1 MKETIRQRLAQLRE
15 VMAARQISAC
25 IIPGTDP
32 HASEYIAEHWK
43 EREWISGFDGS
54 AGTALVST
62 NDAALWTDSRYFLQ
76 GEEQLS
82 GTGFRLM
89 KQGLPETP
97 EMLSFLATTLRR
109 GDRVAINPQMC
120 SADAYA
126 AMEETLALHG
136 LSLVAADLISE
147 VWTMDRPALPTKPI
161 FVFDTKYAGRSTREK
176 LVELRREMQ
185 RAHAE
190 MFLLSALDD
199 IAWLCN
205 IRGKDVDYNPVAI
218 AFALV
223 GQEDASLFIDPRK
236 LSPETRSYL
245 QQEGFRVDSYEGIYA
260 ALQAIPAG
268 VSVLVDAA
276 KLNRSLFEAIP
287 AACPIRKAMSPVFK
301 LKSRK
306 NAVELEGIRRSMIK
320 DGVALTRFFMW
331 LESELPSGKLTEL
344 SISERL
350 RYFRSLQE
358 NFVGESFA
366 TIAGYAAHG
375 AIVHYRA
382 TADSDAVLRSE
393 NLLLLDSGAQ
403 FLDGTTDITRTVA
416 LGKPNAQQKSD
427 YSKVLKGHIALATAI
442 FPEATRGSQL
452 DILARKALWDDCMNY
467 GHGTGHGVGHFLCV
481 HEGPQNIRMDENPT
495 VLETGMII
503 SNEPGLYRSGAYGIR
518 IENLVHVIPAG
529 ETEFGRFLQF
539 ETLTLFPID
548 KELIDAELL
557 SDSEKDW
564 LDAYHRRVY
573 ESLSPQLNP
582 EERAWLEAKCSPL
595 R

>member
-97 EMLSFLATTLRR
+97 EMLSFLATTLRS

-176 LVELRREMQ
+176 LVDLRREMQ

-331 LESELPSGKLTEL
+331 LEAELPSGKLTEL
-344 SISERL
+344 SVSERL

-382 TADSDAVLRSE
+382 TPDSDAVLRSE

-442 FPEATRGSQL
+442 FPEAIRGSQL

-548 KELIDAELL
+548 KELIDTELL

>member
-97 EMLSFLATTLRR
+97 EMLSFLATTLRS

-190 MFLLSALDD
+190 MLLLSALDD

-236 LSPETRSYL
+236 LTPETRSYL
-245 QQEGFRVDSYEGIYA
+245 QQEGFRVDSYEGIYTT
-260 ALQAIPAG
+260 LQAIPAG

-331 LESELPSGKLTEL
+331 LEAELPSGKLSEV

-382 TADSDAVLRSE
+382 TTDSDAVLRSE

-403 FLDGTTDITRTVA
+403 FLDGTTDITRTVT

-427 YSKVLKGHIALATAI
+427 YSKVLKGHIALAIAI

-529 ETEFGRFLQF
+529 ETEFGRFLKF

-548 KELIDAELL
+548 KELIDAEMLTEA
-557 SDSEKDW
+557 EKDW

-573 ESLSPQLNP
+573 ESLSPQLDAK
-582 EERAWLEAKCSPL
+582 ERVWLEAKCSPI

>member
-1 MKETIRQRLAQLRE
+1 MKEIIRQRLAQLRE
-15 VMAARQISAC
+15 VMATRQISAC

-62 NDAALWTDSRYFLQ
+62 NDTVLWTDSRYFLQ
-76 GEEQLS
+76 DEEQLS
-82 GTGFRLM
+82 GTGFRLI

-97 EMLSFLATTLRR
+97 EMLSFLATTLRS

-190 MFLLSALDD
+190 MLLLSALDD

-218 AFALV
+218 TFALV
-223 GQEDASLFIDPRK
+223 SQEDASLFIDPRK
-236 LSPETRSYL
+236 LTSETRSYL

-260 ALQAIPAG
+260 ALQAIPEG
-268 VSVLVDAA
+268 VSVLVDTA

-287 AACPIRKAMSPVFK
+287 ATCPIRKTISPVFK

-306 NAVELEGIRRSMIK
+306 NAVKLEGIRRSMIK
-320 DGVALTRFFMW
+320 DGVALTRFF
-331 LESELPSGKLTEL
+331 
-344 SISERL
+344 I
-350 RYFRSLQE
+350 
-358 NFVGESFA
+358 
-366 TIAGYAAHG
+366 
-375 AIVHYRA
+375 
-382 TADSDAVLRSE
+382 
-393 NLLLLDSGAQ
+393 
-403 FLDGTTDITRTVA
+403 
-416 LGKPNAQQKSD
+416 
-427 YSKVLKGHIALATAI
+427 
-442 FPEATRGSQL
+442 
-452 DILARKALWDDCMNY
+452 
-467 GHGTGHGVGHFLCV
+467 
-481 HEGPQNIRMDENPT
+481 
-495 VLETGMII
+495 
-503 SNEPGLYRSGAYGIR
+503 
-518 IENLVHVIPAG
+518 
-529 ETEFGRFLQF
+529 
-539 ETLTLFPID
+539 
-548 KELIDAELL
+548 
-557 SDSEKDW
+557 
-564 LDAYHRRVY
+564 
-573 ESLSPQLNP
+573 
-582 EERAWLEAKCSPL
+582 
-595 R
+595 

>member
-97 EMLSFLATTLRR
+97 EMLSFLATTLRS